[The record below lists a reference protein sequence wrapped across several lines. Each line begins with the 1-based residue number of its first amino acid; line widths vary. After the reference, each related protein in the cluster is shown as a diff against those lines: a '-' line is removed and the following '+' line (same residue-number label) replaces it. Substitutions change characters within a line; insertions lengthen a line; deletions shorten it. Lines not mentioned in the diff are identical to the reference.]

1 LKNQEIWGAYKMTD
15 HNNKD
20 MLYYELEAYLSGYK
34 VVAGVDE
41 AGRGPLA
48 GPVVAAAVILPRG
61 LVIDGIDDSKKLS
74 EKKRN
79 DLFKIIKQKAVDF
92 SVSYLTNEEID
103 KINILNASLKAMKK
117 ALDNLNVKPD
127 YALIDGN
134 TSRFITI
141 KHLTIIKGDQKS
153 ASIAAASILAKVTR
167 DNMMEELD
175 KIYPDYKFAKHK
187 GYPTKEHISILK
199 EIGPCEIHRKSFLKN
214 IIK

>member
-1 LKNQEIWGAYKMTD
+1 MTD